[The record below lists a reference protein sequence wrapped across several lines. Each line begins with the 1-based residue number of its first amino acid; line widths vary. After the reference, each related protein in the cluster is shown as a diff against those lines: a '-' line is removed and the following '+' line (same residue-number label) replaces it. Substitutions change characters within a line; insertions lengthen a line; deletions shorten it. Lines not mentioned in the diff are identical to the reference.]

1 MRRAG
6 LRRGR
11 ARWLA
16 AGLAVTLAA
25 GLAATVGGPATAEPS
40 TTVVAS
46 KEPTEARKARRAAK
60 RTVMVVGNNWAG
72 TVSIV
77 DARTHKKLTTI
88 SVVPDK
94 QQELRSIYTSP
105 DRLAFYLAI
114 QQAVGEGHDQYV
126 DDVFTTRNGR
136 FIAVSRPSL
145 ADVVWID
152 VAKAAAGRRDSIVAE
167 APMDGYRTDHMGVS
181 PDRRRLVVSDS
192 TNRRVIE
199 FSMVNETLPDG
210 TKIRM
215 GQRLRTFASGD
226 TPHENNYSRDGR
238 RIFHAS
244 IGRVYTPGDYGYI
257 GPIDA
262 DVVHDAVKADRW
274 LQVVR
279 TKDFSILRRWDMG
292 KELEEFGRDDMSS
305 AVRPV
310 AITPDEKTMYAQVSF
325 FHGLVE
331 FALEAPDPTGGG
343 DYVLGGKR
351 EPAVGRVTR
360 LIDLPIKES
369 VKRMPREQYLLDS
382 AHHGLAIDERGSKL
396 CVAGTMSDYAAIV
409 DRATFTPTV
418 LKGRGRF
425 LTDRTYLKPYWA
437 TEGPGN
443 TCWMSMSGS
452 DLVTVISFEKEKVV
466 AEVPV
471 GDHPQRVREGRLRE
485 SIVSRF

>member
-1 MRRAG
+1 
-6 LRRGR
+6 
-11 ARWLA
+11 
-16 AGLAVTLAA
+16 
-25 GLAATVGGPATAEPS
+25 
-40 TTVVAS
+40 
-46 KEPTEARKARRAAK
+46 
-60 RTVMVVGNNWAG
+60 
-72 TVSIV
+72 
-77 DARTHKKLTTI
+77 
-88 SVVPDK
+88 
-94 QQELRSIYTSP
+94 
-105 DRLAFYLAI
+105 
-114 QQAVGEGHDQYV
+114 
-126 DDVFTTRNGR
+126 
-136 FIAVSRPSL
+136 
-145 ADVVWID
+145 
-152 VAKAAAGRRDSIVAE
+152 
-167 APMDGYRTDHMGVS
+167 MGVS

-192 TNRRVIE
+192 TDRRVIE

-210 TKIRM
+210 TKVRM

-244 IGRVYTPGDYGYI
+244 IGRVYTPGDYGYV

-360 LIDLPIKES
+360 LIDLPVKES
-369 VKRMPREQYLLDS
+369 VKSMPREQYLLDS
-382 AHHGLAIDERGSKL
+382 AHHGLAINEHGSKL

-437 TEGPGN
+437 TEGPRN

-452 DLVTVISFEKEKVV
+452 DLVTVISFAKEKVV
-466 AEVPV
+466 AEVKV
-471 GDHPQRVREGRLRE
+471 GDHPQRVREGHVRE
-485 SIVSRF
+485 SVIARF